1 MVSELIDEL
10 WHTFIL
16 FTNDYRKF
24 CDTTVGE
31 YIHHD
36 PNVNAED
43 RNGPLFISKK
53 KRNIEFFYE
62 EYNICQFGIFAHFL
76 VLLYVGT
83 GLTIANSSSKSG
95 KITRSGGGPLYNIG
109 SSDEGSGCGGGGCGG
124 GCGGGGC

>member
-62 EYNICQFGIFAHFL
+62 EYEKVLWTFA
-76 VLLYVGT
+76 GDMET
-83 GLTIANSSSKSG
+83 EASPK
-95 KITRSGGGPLYNIG
+95 K
-109 SSDEGSGCGGGGCGG
+109 
-124 GCGGGGC
+124 